1 MTRIFHLANT
11 LYFQPKYFPAPTN
24 FFTIRWSNPM
34 IASNPDTSMAALD
47 RELILKAQRGDVAAF
62 EQLVFRYDKQV
73 LNIAA
78 SYVNSAEDAK
88 DVYQEVLMRV
98 YRGLKKFQF
107 RSEFSTWLYRITTNV
122 CLTHRSR
129 RKRHAHTSLDQ
140 EMDSDDSQPHSLSDM
155 LPHDTAADQHAMN
168 AEISMHVQEALE
180 KLSPKQKIVFTLRH
194 YQGYKLKEI
203 AELMECTEGTVKKY
217 LFTATQRMREQL
229 KEVFE

>member
-1 MTRIFHLANT
+1 
-11 LYFQPKYFPAPTN
+11 
-24 FFTIRWSNPM
+24 
-34 IASNPDTSMAALD
+34 MAAQD
-47 RELILKAQRGDVAAF
+47 QELIVRAQHGDAAAF

-78 SYVNSAEDAK
+78 TYVNSAEDAK

-129 RKRHAHTSLDQ
+129 RKRHSHTSLDQ
-140 EMDSDDSQPHSLSDM
+140 EMESDDAQPHSLSET
-155 LPHDTAADQHAMN
+155 LPHDAETDQHTVSAD
-168 AEISMHVQEALE
+168 ITLHVQEALE
-180 KLSPKQKIVFTLRH
+180 QLSPKQKMVFTLRH
-194 YQGYKLKEI
+194 FQGYKLKEI
-203 AELMECTEGTVKKY
+203 AEVMDCTEGTVKKY